1 MSILFETKSSQ
12 TYFSVNLQSES
23 YQTRKPGDSADL
35 LPRNVFVMIICID
48 ARIPLILVGKPGS
61 SKSLAMQVPCDTS
74 FVSKRR
80 AFSISPKFCCPFEAM
95 AILASAIATVSPP
108 SRIARVGIWGR
119 HSLLADHSRP
129 LSQRD

>member
-1 MSILFETKSSQ
+1 
-12 TYFSVNLQSES
+12 
-23 YQTRKPGDSADL
+23 
-35 LPRNVFVMIICID
+35 MIICID

-80 AFSISPKFCCPFEAM
+80 ALESPKICCPFETM
-95 AILASAIATVSPP
+95 AILASAITTVSPP